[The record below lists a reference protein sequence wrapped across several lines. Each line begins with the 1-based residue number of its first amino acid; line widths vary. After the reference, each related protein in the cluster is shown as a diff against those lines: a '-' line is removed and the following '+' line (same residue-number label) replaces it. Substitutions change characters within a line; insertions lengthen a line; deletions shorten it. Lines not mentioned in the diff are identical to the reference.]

1 MGYVM
6 FGDDVHDEVT
16 SNIFLTSGYPRWL
29 SYVIAIAICI
39 IPLTK
44 TPLNARPIYSTIEF
58 FLGLG
63 PKKPV
68 HVIETPED
76 KRSAFVRATLVVLTR
91 VLTTVVFVVFA
102 ILVPGFDRVMALL
115 GSLACS
121 LVCIV
126 LPCSFHLRI
135 FAKQL
140 NWKQKALDWSLIIL
154 FLLLGT
160 VGTICACLPKRM
172 LGVED

>member
-1 MGYVM
+1 M
-6 FGDDVHDEVT
+6 FGEEVHDEVT
-16 SNIFLTSGYPRWL
+16 SNIFVTRGYPRWL

-44 TPLNARPIYSTIEF
+44 APLNARPIYSTVEF
-58 FLGLG
+58 FLGFNAER
-63 PKKPV
+63 PS
-68 HVIETPED
+68 HVVSVSGE
-76 KRSAFVRATLVVLTR
+76 KRAKLMRNILLVLSRVILTAI
-91 VLTTVVFVVFA
+91 FVVFA

-126 LPCSFHLRI
+126 LPCSFHLKI
-135 FAKQL
+135 FGKHL
-140 NWKQKALDWSLIIL
+140 SWKQKAVDIGLIVFFML
-154 FLLLGT
+154 FGIA
-160 VGTICACLPKRM
+160 GTISACLPKSM